1 MLKFKPFKMWQ
12 MNFMQVGNSSGTNNR
27 GGFLCHHLPLTSTTS
42 DIRFFKGL
50 HVNCDVILLNILKMI
65 TKLHVHVLILCR
77 NIIQG
82 KLTVFIRY

>member
-1 MLKFKPFKMWQ
+1 MRQ
-12 MNFMQVGNSSGTNNR
+12 INMQVGNSSGTNNR

-50 HVNCDVILLNILKMI
+50 HVNCDVVILLSILKMI

-77 NIIQG
+77 NISQG